1 VGAFAMIAERRF
13 DDVDG
18 ACMTAQ
24 AQW

>member
-1 VGAFAMIAERRF
+1 VGAFAMIAGRRF
-13 DDVDG
+13 DDLDG